1 VDAPYPAQGVK
12 AQQLATRN
20 ISKSRNTYP
29 SHVERNQII
38 KKRIFPSK
46 GVRYELQAN
55 TPIIT
60 S

>member
-29 SHVERNQII
+29 SHVERNQNKEENISI
-38 KKRIFPSK
+38 KRCE
-46 GVRYELQAN
+46 V
-55 TPIIT
+55 
-60 S
+60 